1 VVRFSAH
8 EHSRDGL
15 PPGAD
20 AAQPASPSPA
30 GILALQRSAGNAA
43 VSRMVARQIVFGGT
57 VQKQA
62 PPELLQAA
70 QLRGVRAVNTL
81 QTWLTDAT
89 PRPFV
94 DWEDVQAELERVVPE
109 LPRHYGHPGDW
120 DADAS
125 DSDTEFEAE
134 ELAQAQ
140 GDVQVKL
147 PGVRNVTKATARR
160 TRARA

>member
-1 VVRFSAH
+1 
-8 EHSRDGL
+8 
-15 PPGAD
+15 
-20 AAQPASPSPA
+20 
-30 GILALQRSAGNAA
+30 
-43 VSRMVARQIVFGGT
+43 MVARQIVFGGT